1 VFVSIPQSNLS
12 QNTKFC
18 TLSVAVFTYKLKFAP
33 HQIPLQNRPEDM
45 QNLALRTKMPPEGG
59 KVSKVRKSAM
69 TVDQSRK
76 PFHP

>member
-1 VFVSIPQSNLS
+1 
-12 QNTKFC
+12 
-18 TLSVAVFTYKLKFAP
+18 
-33 HQIPLQNRPEDM
+33 M

-59 KVSKVRKSAM
+59 KVSKVRKNAM